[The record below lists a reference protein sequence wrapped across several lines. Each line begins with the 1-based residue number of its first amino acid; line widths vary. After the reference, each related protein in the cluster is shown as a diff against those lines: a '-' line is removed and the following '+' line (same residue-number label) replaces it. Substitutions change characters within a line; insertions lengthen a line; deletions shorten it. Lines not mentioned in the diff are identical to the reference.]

1 MTDRVKM
8 DISVLIINSI
18 PFLLLAFIIFRVLF
32 VKKDNQ
38 EPQNQLNQ
46 INELMAENIILKEK
60 NQSLKL
66 THEEKS
72 NGFQKLLDEKQKAL
86 DNLLKDKNNQI
97 ENLKKE
103 RSSVIEDVKNFLGK
117 DFQSTSHTVFDQANK
132 KLFSQFEK
140 YFESKNKLAKKDI
153 EGIVNPINEVLSQ
166 LTDAN
171 KSFAD
176 TYHRDFSAIESL
188 VGQTQKTME
197 QTILETAKL
206 STALKGSTKSA
217 GRWGEEQ
224 LRRILEMSQMSE
236 HSDFTEQDT
245 INDGSRPDVIIRL
258 PGDRQIVIDSKASVK
273 NYIESLETDDPAKR
287 KILLTSHAQKIRS
300 HMQSLSKKKY
310 WDNLETTVDMVVMF
324 VPGENFL
331 NAALQEDPQIF
342 QEALKS
348 KVLIAGPQ
356 NLFVTLKTMGMM
368 WSKDKQS
375 REAGRIIEIGKELL
389 RRVQTM
395 TGHISS
401 IGENIRKTGDSYNNF
416 IGSMDRNFIPKAKEL
431 GDFFPEL
438 ENKKTNKP
446 KMVEGVIKNSLKMM
460 QIKNKEDNN
469 AK

>member
-1 MTDRVKM
+1 MNYSYFVIAFLFLALGFTYLCLCKLRNKVKFQNTKLAESNAE
-8 DISVLIINSI
+8 IAVLN
-18 PFLLLAFIIFRVLF
+18 
-32 VKKDNQ
+32 
-38 EPQNQLNQ
+38 
-46 INELMAENIILKEK
+46 EK
-60 NQSLKL
+60 NDNLVK
-66 THEEKS
+66 THDDKIS
-72 NGFQKLLDEKQKAL
+72 TFQTLLDDKQLSMEKI
-86 DNLLKDKNNQI
+86 LKDKNQQI
-97 ENLKKE
+97 EDLKSE
-103 RSSVIEDVKNFLGK
+103 RSSVLDDVKDFLGENFK
-117 DFQSTSHTVFDQANK
+117 STTHEAFDSANE
-132 KLFSQFEK
+132 KLFSQFET
-140 YFESKNKLAKKDI
+140 YFESKNKLAKKDL
-153 EGIVNPINEVLSQ
+153 EGIISPINDVLDQ
-166 LTDAN
+166 LSDAN
-171 KSFAD
+171 KDFAE
-176 TYHRDFSAIESL
+176 TYQRDFSSIESL
-188 VGQTQKTME
+188 VGQARKTME
-197 QTILETAKL
+197 QGIIETAKL

-236 HSDFTEQDT
+236 HADFIEQDT
-245 INDGSRPDVIIRL
+245 LKDGTRPDVVVKL
-258 PGDRQIVIDSKASVK
+258 PGDHQIVIDSKASVK
-273 NYIESLETDDPAKR
+273 DYIESLETDDPATR
-287 KILLTSHAQKIRS
+287 KILLTSHAQKIRA

-310 WDNLETTVDMVVMF
+310 WDALDNSVDMVVMF

-416 IGSMDRNFIPKAKEL
+416 IGSMDRNFIPKATEL

-438 ENKKTNKP
+438 ENKKTTKP
-446 KMVEGVIKNSLKMM
+446 KMVEGVIKNSVKIM
-460 QIKNKEDNN
+460 QIKGKEDNN

>member
-1 MTDRVKM
+1 MNFHIFIYIFSIVALICAFLMYFKTRVICRSQEAIIR
-8 DISVLIINSI
+8 DLNTELSVVI
-18 PFLLLAFIIFRVLF
+18 
-32 VKKDNQ
+32 
-38 EPQNQLNQ
+38 
-46 INELMAENIILKEK
+46 EK
-60 NQSLKL
+60 NTFSEKNYNYKIQSLQKRL
-66 THEEKS
+66 EEK
-72 NGFQKLLDEKQKAL
+72 QITLDAII
-86 DNLLKDKNNQI
+86 KDKNQQI
-97 ENLKKE
+97 LDLKNE
-103 RSSVIEDVKNFLGK
+103 RASVLEDVKDFLGENFK
-117 DFQSTSHTVFDQANK
+117 STTHEAFDSANE
-132 KLFSQFEK
+132 KLFSQFET
-140 YFESKNKLAKKDI
+140 YFESKNKLAKKDL
-153 EGIVNPINEVLSQ
+153 EGIISPINDVLDQ
-166 LTDAN
+166 LSDAN
-171 KSFAD
+171 KDFAE
-176 TYHRDFSAIESL
+176 TYQRDFSSIESL
-188 VGQTQKTME
+188 VGQARKTME
-197 QTILETAKL
+197 QGIIETAKL

-236 HSDFTEQDT
+236 HADFIEQDT
-245 INDGSRPDVIIRL
+245 LKDGTRPDVVVKL
-258 PGDRQIVIDSKASVK
+258 PGDHQIVIDSKASVK
-273 NYIESLETDDPAKR
+273 DYIESLETDDPATR
-287 KILLTSHAQKIRS
+287 KILLTSHAQKIRA

-310 WDNLETTVDMVVMF
+310 WDALDNSVDMVVMF

-416 IGSMDRNFIPKAKEL
+416 IGSMDRNFIPKATEL

-438 ENKKTNKP
+438 ENKKTTKP
-446 KMVEGVIKNSLKMM
+446 KMVEGVIKNSVKIM
-460 QIKNKEDNN
+460 QIKGKEDNN

>member
-1 MTDRVKM
+1 M
-8 DISVLIINSI
+8 DY
-18 PFLLLAFIIFRVLF
+18 LLLISFVLLFIIAYLLSRLFSANNDTHRSNEEARKLKTEIAVLR
-32 VKKDNQ
+32 
-38 EPQNQLNQ
+38 
-46 INELMAENIILKEK
+46 EK
-60 NQSLKL
+60 NENLEAAHMQKIQ
-66 THEEKS
+66 
-72 NGFQKLLDEKQKAL
+72 GFHRLLDEKQKNL
-86 DNLLKDKNNQI
+86 DNHLKDKNNQI

-103 RSSVIEDVKNFLGK
+103 RSSVIEDVKNFLGR
-117 DFQSTSHTVFDQANK
+117 DFQATSHNVFDQANK

-140 YFESKNKLAKKDI
+140 YFESKSKLAKKDI

-166 LTDAN
+166 LTNAN

-176 TYHRDFSAIESL
+176 TYQRDFSAIESL
-188 VGQTQKTME
+188 VGQAQKTME

-258 PGDRQIVIDSKASVK
+258 PGDRKIVIDSKASVK
-273 NYIESLETDDPAKR
+273 DYIESLETDDPATR
-287 KILLTSHAQKIRS
+287 KILLTSHAQKIRA

-310 WDNLETTVDMVVMF
+310 WDSLDNSVDMVVMF

-416 IGSMDRNFIPKAKEL
+416 IGSMDRNFIPKATEL

-438 ENKKTNKP
+438 ENKKTTKP
-446 KMVEGVIKNSLKMM
+446 KIVEGVIKSSVKIM
-460 QIKNKEDNN
+460 QIKGKEDNN

>member
-1 MTDRVKM
+1 LTDTVKM
-8 DISVLIINSI
+8 DISVLINLI

-32 VKKDNQ
+32 VKKNN
-38 EPQNQLNQ
+38 P
-46 INELMAENIILKEK
+46 ELQDKISELTSENIVLKEK
-60 NQSLKL
+60 NESLKL
-66 THEEKS
+66 TYEEKI
-72 NGFQKLLDEKQKAL
+72 NGCQRLLDEKQYAI
-86 DNLLKDKNNQI
+86 DNLLKDKNEQI
-97 ENLKKE
+97 NNLKKE
-103 RSSVIEDVKNFLGK
+103 RSSVIEEVKNFLGK
-117 DFQSTSHTVFDQANK
+117 DFQATSHNVFDKANK
-132 KLFSQFEK
+132 KLFSQFEN

-153 EGIVNPINEVLSQ
+153 EGIVNPINKVLNQ

-176 TYHRDFSAIESL
+176 TYQRDFSTIESL

-224 LRRILEMSQMSE
+224 LRRILEMSGMSE
-236 HSDFTEQDT
+236 HADFIEQDSLD
-245 INDGSRPDVIIRL
+245 DGTRPDVIIKL

-273 NYIESLETDDPAKR
+273 DYVESLDTEDPATQ
-287 KILLTSHAQKIRS
+287 KILLTSHAKKIRT

-310 WDNLETTVDMVVMF
+310 WDGLHNSVDMVVMF

-375 REAGRIIEIGKELL
+375 KEASRIIEIGKELY

-395 TGHISS
+395 TGHITTMGES
-401 IGENIRKTGDSYNNF
+401 IQKTGKSYNSF
-416 IGSMDRNFIPKAKEL
+416 IGSMDRNFIPKVTEL
-431 GDFFPEL
+431 AEFFPEL
-438 ENKKTNKP
+438 EQKKRTAP
-446 KMVEGVIKNSLKMM
+446 KLVENNVRDSSKIVPLKLGDGDDSDS
-460 QIKNKEDNN
+460 K
-469 AK
+469 

>member
-1 MTDRVKM
+1 M
-8 DISVLIINSI
+8 DISVLINLI

-32 VKKDNQ
+32 VKKDNPEFQ
-38 EPQNQLNQ
+38 DK
-46 INELMAENIILKEK
+46 INELTAENGILKEK
-60 NQSLKL
+60 NESLKL
-66 THEEKS
+66 TYEEKII
-72 NGFQKLLDEKQKAL
+72 GFQRLLDEKQNAI
-86 DNLLKDKNNQI
+86 DILLNDKNEQI
-97 ENLKKE
+97 ENLKNE

-117 DFQSTSHTVFDQANK
+117 DFQATSHNVFDKANK
-132 KLFSQFEK
+132 KLFSQFEN

-153 EGIVNPINEVLSQ
+153 EGIVNPINEVLNQ

-176 TYHRDFSAIESL
+176 TYQRDFSTIESL

-236 HSDFTEQDT
+236 HSDFIEQDT
-245 INDGSRPDVIIRL
+245 ISDGSRPDVIIRL
-258 PGDRQIVIDSKASVK
+258 PGERQIVIDSKASVK
-273 NYIESLETDDPAKR
+273 DYIESLETDDPAAR
-287 KILLTSHAQKIRS
+287 KILLSSHAQKIRN
-300 HMQSLSKKKY
+300 HMQGLSKKKY
-310 WDNLETTVDMVVMF
+310 WDSLDGSVDMVVMF

-389 RRVQTM
+389 RRVQNM
-395 TGHISS
+395 TGHLS
-401 IGENIRKTGDSYNNF
+401 ILGENIRKTGKSYNSF
-416 IGSMDRNFIPKAKEL
+416 IGSMDRKFFPKASEL
-431 GDFFPEL
+431 SEFYPEL
-438 ENKKTNKP
+438 EEKKA
-446 KMVEGVIKNSLKMM
+446 S
-460 QIKNKEDNN
+460 
-469 AK
+469 

>member
-1 MTDRVKM
+1 M
-8 DISVLIINSI
+8 DISTLINLI

-32 VKKDNQ
+32 VKKDNPELQ
-38 EPQNQLNQ
+38 NQ
-46 INELMAENIILKEK
+46 INELTAENVILKEK
-60 NQSLKL
+60 NESLKL

-72 NGFQKLLDEKQKAL
+72 NGFQRLLDEKQKAL
-86 DNLLKDKNNQI
+86 DNLLKDKNEQI

-117 DFQSTSHTVFDQANK
+117 DFQATSHNVFDKANK
-132 KLFSQFEK
+132 KLFSQFEH

-153 EGIVNPINEVLSQ
+153 EGIVNPINEVLNQ

-176 TYHRDFSAIESL
+176 TYQRDFSAIESL

-236 HSDFTEQDT
+236 HSDFIEQDT
-245 INDGSRPDVIIRL
+245 INDGSRPDVIVRL

-273 NYIESLETDDPAKR
+273 DYIESLETDDPAQR
-287 KILLTSHAQKIRS
+287 KILLASHAQKIRA

-368 WSKDKQS
+368 WSKDKQTK
-375 REAGRIIEIGKELL
+375 EAGRIIEIGKELL

-395 TGHISS
+395 TGHLATL
-401 IGENIRKTGDSYNNF
+401 GDNIRKTGNSYNSF
-416 IGSMDRNFIPKAKEL
+416 IGSMDTKFLPKAQEL
-431 GDFFPEL
+431 ANFFPEL
-438 ENKKTNKP
+438 EEKKKKKP
-446 KMVEGVIKNSLKMM
+446 ELVENAIKESSKIVSIN
-460 QIKNKEDNN
+460 QGDHDRE
-469 AK
+469 

>member
-1 MTDRVKM
+1 M
-8 DISVLIINSI
+8 DY
-18 PFLLLAFIIFRVLF
+18 LLLINAVPVLVLGYLVFRLF
-32 VKKDNQ
+32 ASK
-38 EPQNQLNQ
+38 
-46 INELMAENIILKEK
+46 NEKQGSNEEVAELKTEIAVLKEK
-60 NQSLKL
+60 NDNLDAAHL
-66 THEEKS
+66 
-72 NGFQKLLDEKQKAL
+72 QKIQGLQRLLDEKQKAL
-86 DNLLKDKNNQI
+86 DNLLKDKNEQI

-117 DFQSTSHTVFDQANK
+117 DFQATSHNVFDKANK
-132 KLFSQFEK
+132 KLFSQFEN

-176 TYHRDFSAIESL
+176 TYQRDFSAIESL

-236 HSDFTEQDT
+236 HSDFIEQDT
-245 INDGSRPDVIIRL
+245 INDGSRPDVIVRL

-273 NYIESLETDDPAKR
+273 DYIESLETDDPAQR
-287 KILLTSHAQKIRS
+287 KILLASHAQKIRA

-368 WSKDKQS
+368 WSKDKQTK
-375 REAGRIIEIGKELL
+375 EAGRIIEIGKELL

-395 TGHISS
+395 TGHLATL
-401 IGENIRKTGDSYNNF
+401 GDNIRKTGNSYNSF
-416 IGSMDRNFIPKAKEL
+416 IGSMDTKFLPKAQEL
-431 GDFFPEL
+431 SNFFPEL
-438 ENKKTNKP
+438 EEKKKKKP
-446 KMVEGVIKNSLKMM
+446 ELVENAIKESSKIVSIN
-460 QIKNKEDNN
+460 QGDHDRE
-469 AK
+469 

>member
-1 MTDRVKM
+1 M
-8 DISVLIINSI
+8 DYSLLINAVPVLV
-18 PFLLLAFIIFRVLF
+18 LGYLVFRLF
-32 VKKDNQ
+32 VAKNDKQ
-38 EPQNQLNQ
+38 GA
-46 INELMAENIILKEK
+46 NEEVAELKTEIAVLKEK
-60 NQSLKL
+60 NENLDAAHL
-66 THEEKS
+66 
-72 NGFQKLLDEKQKAL
+72 QKIQGLQRLLDEKQNSL
-86 DNLLKDKNNQI
+86 DNLLKDKNEQI

-117 DFQSTSHTVFDQANK
+117 DFQATSHNVFDKANK
-132 KLFSQFEK
+132 KLFSQFEN

-153 EGIVNPINEVLSQ
+153 EGIVNPINEVLNQ
-166 LTDAN
+166 LSSAN

-176 TYHRDFSAIESL
+176 TYQRDFSAIESL

-236 HSDFTEQDT
+236 HSDFIEQDT
-245 INDGSRPDVIIRL
+245 INDGSRPDVIVRL

-273 NYIESLETDDPAKR
+273 DYIESLETDDPAQR
-287 KILLTSHAQKIRS
+287 KILLASHAQKIRA

-368 WSKDKQS
+368 WSKDKQTK
-375 REAGRIIEIGKELL
+375 EAGRIIEIGKELL

-395 TGHISS
+395 TGHLATL
-401 IGENIRKTGDSYNNF
+401 GDNIRKTGNSYNSF
-416 IGSMDRNFIPKAKEL
+416 IGSMDTKFLPKAQEL
-431 GDFFPEL
+431 SNFFPEL
-438 ENKKTNKP
+438 EEKKKKKP
-446 KMVEGVIKNSLKMM
+446 ELVENAIKESSKIVSIN
-460 QIKNKEDNN
+460 QGDHDRE
-469 AK
+469 

>member
-1 MTDRVKM
+1 M
-8 DISVLIINSI
+8 DISILINLI

-32 VKKDNQ
+32 VKKDNP
-38 EPQNQLNQ
+38 ELQNQISQLT
-46 INELMAENIILKEK
+46 AENAILKEK
-60 NQSLKL
+60 NESLKL

-72 NGFQKLLDEKQKAL
+72 KGFQRLLDEKQKAL
-86 DNLLKDKNNQI
+86 DNFLKDKNEQI

-117 DFQSTSHTVFDQANK
+117 DFQATSHNVFDKANK
-132 KLFSQFEK
+132 KLFSQFEN

-153 EGIVNPINEVLSQ
+153 EGIVNPINEVLNQ

-176 TYHRDFSAIESL
+176 TYQRDFSAIESL

-236 HSDFTEQDT
+236 HSDFIEQDT
-245 INDGSRPDVIIRL
+245 INDGSRPDVIVRL

-273 NYIESLETDDPAKR
+273 DYIESLETDDPAQR
-287 KILLTSHAQKIRS
+287 KILLASHAQKIRA

-368 WSKDKQS
+368 WSKDKQTK
-375 REAGRIIEIGKELL
+375 EAGRIIEIGKELL

-395 TGHISS
+395 TGHLATL
-401 IGENIRKTGDSYNNF
+401 GDNIRKTGNSYNSF
-416 IGSMDRNFIPKAKEL
+416 IGSIDSKFIPKAHEL
-431 GDFFPEL
+431 ANFFPEL
-438 ENKKTNKP
+438 EEKKKKKP
-446 KMVEGVIKNSLKMM
+446 ELVENAIKESSKIVSIN
-460 QIKNKEDNN
+460 QGDHDRE
-469 AK
+469 

>member
-1 MTDRVKM
+1 MENV
-8 DISVLIINSI
+8 IYINLLSI
-18 PFLLLAFIIFRVLF
+18 LLLAYLIYKSLNTNKDHNNEPIIEDLRF
-32 VKKDNQ
+32 
-38 EPQNQLNQ
+38 
-46 INELMAENIILKEK
+46 ELSQMKEK
-60 NQSLKL
+60 NLVLETKYHEKISGLQNLL
-66 THEEKS
+66 EEKNS
-72 NGFQKLLDEKQKAL
+72 SLNSIIK
-86 DNLLKDKNNQI
+86 NKDQEI

-117 DFQSTSHTVFDQANK
+117 DFQATSHNVFDKANK
-132 KLFSQFEK
+132 KLFSQFEN

-153 EGIVNPINEVLSQ
+153 EGIVNPINEVLNQ

-176 TYHRDFSAIESL
+176 TYQRDFSAIESL

-236 HSDFTEQDT
+236 HSDFIEQDT
-245 INDGSRPDVIIRL
+245 INDGSRPDVIVRL

-273 NYIESLETDDPAKR
+273 DYIESLETDDPAQR
-287 KILLTSHAQKIRS
+287 KILLASHAQKIRA

-368 WSKDKQS
+368 WSKDKQTK
-375 REAGRIIEIGKELL
+375 EAGRIIEIGKELL

-395 TGHISS
+395 TGHLATL
-401 IGENIRKTGDSYNNF
+401 GDNIRKTGNSYNSF
-416 IGSMDRNFIPKAKEL
+416 IGSMDTKFLPKAQEL
-431 GDFFPEL
+431 SNFFPEL
-438 ENKKTNKP
+438 EEKKNKKP
-446 KMVEGVIKNSLKMM
+446 ELVENAIKESSKIVSIN
-460 QIKNKEDNN
+460 QGDHDRE
-469 AK
+469 